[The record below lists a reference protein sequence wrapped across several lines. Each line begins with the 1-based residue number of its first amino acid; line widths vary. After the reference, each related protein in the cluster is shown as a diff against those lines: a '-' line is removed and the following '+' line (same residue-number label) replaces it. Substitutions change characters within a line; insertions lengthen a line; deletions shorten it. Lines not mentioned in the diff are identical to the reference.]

1 MVLRV
6 EEISVNRCFNVTYD
20 FDRVGN
26 VDVNPPTA
34 SRRKGETCPFPDRV
48 GNVGVS
54 APTADRQT
62 QAVPVLESGIAT

>member
-6 EEISVNRCFNVTYD
+6 EEISVNHCFNVTYD

-34 SRRKGETCPFPDRV
+34 SRRKGETCPF
-48 GNVGVS
+48 
-54 APTADRQT
+54 
-62 QAVPVLESGIAT
+62 LEAGTFCFMERP